1 VASDPSTDLLR
12 AAVHGDDGALAE
24 FVRRTQDRV
33 VRLCAHLG
41 SPRDADDLAQES
53 FLRAVAALP
62 RFRGE
67 SSAETWLV
75 SIVRHV
81 CADHVRKRI
90 RRAAIDERF
99 ADRGE
104 GSVLADHR
112 ADLDDV
118 LSRLDPD
125 QRAAFVLTQELGL
138 SYEEAAEVCDCPV
151 GTIRSRVARARA
163 QLLADLTDRAG
174 RRMEAG

>member
-1 VASDPSTDLLR
+1 MASDPSTDLLR
-12 AAVHGDDGALAE
+12 AAAHGDDDALAE
-24 FVRRTQDRV
+24 FVRRTQGRV

-67 SSAETWLV
+67 SSAETWLF

-81 CADHVRKRI
+81 CTDHVRKRV

-99 ADRGE
+99 SDRSE
-104 GSVLADHR
+104 GSIEADHR
-112 ADLDDV
+112 ADLHDV
-118 LSRLDPD
+118 LTRLDPD

-138 SYEEAAEVCDCPV
+138 SYEEAAEVCECPV

-163 QLLADLTDRAG
+163 QLLTDLTDGAG
-174 RRMEAG
+174 RRSEAG